1 MLGINVI
8 FKHRS
13 PILLSIL
20 SRTNYSTVYK
30 MHFSTI
36 FWAHL
41 TLFSA
46 VSVRI
51 DWTFQ
56 VFTVWWTVVK
66 QAQENPQS
74 NVN

>member
-1 MLGINVI
+1 M
-8 FKHRS
+8 
-13 PILLSIL
+13 LLSIL

-30 MHFSTI
+30 VHFSTI
-36 FWAHL
+36 FWTHL

-56 VFTVWWTVVK
+56 VLSLVFFVVK